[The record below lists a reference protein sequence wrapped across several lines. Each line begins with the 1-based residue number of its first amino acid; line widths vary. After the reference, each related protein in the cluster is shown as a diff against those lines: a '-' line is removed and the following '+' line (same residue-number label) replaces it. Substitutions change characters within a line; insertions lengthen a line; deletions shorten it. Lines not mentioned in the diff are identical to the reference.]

1 MQSSSSTDPP
11 RTMKHVVRVAA
22 HWALLVHI
30 YVSMAGLTLAVL
42 FGATGLALNHQ
53 DFGLSEPRVQTS
65 TIALDKGVLEHVDR
79 ATLEEH
85 LRQKLGIRSPSTD
98 YHDDD
103 PDQIQ
108 ISYAAPGGRTIVT
121 INRATATAEVEKE
134 NRGLMGKLGDLH
146 KGFDTGTVWYWVI
159 DVAALLIIVSS
170 LTGIVT
176 LIALRA
182 RRRVGFTVGA
192 LGVLTV
198 LLIYLAWVPK

>member
-1 MQSSSSTDPP
+1 
-11 RTMKHVVRVAA
+11 MKHVVRVFA
-22 HWALLVHI
+22 HWALLIHI

-53 DFGLSEPRVQTS
+53 DFGFSDPRVETS
-65 TIALDKGVLEHVDR
+65 QITLDTNVLANPAQD
-79 ATLEEH
+79 TLTEY

-98 YHDDD
+98 YHDDA
-103 PDQIQ
+103 DQIQ
-108 ISYAAPGGRTIVT
+108 VTYSAPGSRTTVT
-121 INRATATAEVEKE
+121 INRKDGTAQVEKE
-134 NRGLMGKLGDLH
+134 SRGFLGKLGDLH
-146 KGFDTGTVWYWVI
+146 KGFDTGNVWYWTI

-170 LTGIVT
+170 MTGIVT

-198 LLIYLAWVPK
+198 LVIYMLWVPK